1 MTEKDTRTEKE
12 KFVDE
17 GVEEFNRRSMRLNSP
32 AGQDALMG
40 LERMCNRAAVLVGR
54 DDPEN
59 MTIGESERILE
70 AHGEDTPEA
79 REHHRVMT
87 TPHIILGALV

>member
-12 KFVDE
+12 KFVD
-17 GVEEFNRRSMRLNSP
+17 GGIEEFNRRMLRLNSP
-32 AGQDALMG
+32 AGQDAMRG
-40 LERMCNRAAVLVGR
+40 MERMCNRAAELVGR
-54 DDPEN
+54 DDPEK
-59 MTIGESERILE
+59 MTIGECVRILE

-79 REHHRVMT
+79 REQHRVMT